1 MSDEVGRDFSYV
13 AVTDRQ
19 EEAIDT
25 ARKEF
30 ERLGKIMGQLCYD
43 TSSRRYQNGYERL
56 QEAKWWFVEA
66 ICKDR

>member
-43 TSSRRYQNGYERL
+43 TSSRRYQNGYARL
-56 QEAKWWFVEA
+56 QEAKFWFVEA